1 MKNTLLNT
9 VIPVLFLIVASF
21 TVGHYQGLHE
31 RANKTIPLKADTVF
45 VYRTRTDTL
54 PGKETFTPVKEK
66 VNIDSLWQ
74 EAKEYA
80 LKMIYQNKNKNAS
93 PDTLNNFNYA
103 MVSDTTFQDSTLSER
118 IRFISPIP
126 IHPRSYFTREVTW
139 KERLVFQPVIKEE
152 SFWGRFSWAL
162 QAGFGYGVI
171 HKQLDF
177 YIGAGGS
184 FKIK

>member
-1 MKNTLLNT
+1 MKLTEILAL
-9 VIPVLFLIVASF
+9 ILIVATSAAA
-21 TVGHYQGLHE
+21 GHYFWPKSNPGST
-31 RANKTIPLKADTVF
+31 KSLKADTVVVF
-45 VYRTRTDTL
+45 NTRTDTL
-54 PGKETFTPVKEK
+54 PGKETFIPVKEK

-80 LKMIYQNKNKNAS
+80 LKMIYKDKNKNAK
-93 PDTLNNFNYA
+93 PDTLNNFNYT

-139 KERLVFQPVIKEE
+139 KERLVFQPVMKEE
-152 SFWGRFSWAL
+152 TFWRRFSWAL

-171 HKQLDF
+171 HNQLDF